1 MPDDMSTSPPVR
13 EELDQD
19 TKDLHAMGYAQE
31 LDRSMSKF
39 SNFAVS
45 FTIISILSGCLTLY
59 GYGLLHGGPPVMLW
73 GWLLVGVLVL
83 FAGLSLGEICSSFP
97 TAGGLYY
104 WSAKLAPGDSGPIW
118 SWFTGWFNLLGQVAV
133 TAGISFGC
141 AFSISA
147 FMSILTESSTW
158 LEPYAT
164 ILILA
169 VVLALQG
176 LLNTFSVRLVAL
188 LNDVSVYWHLIGV
201 AIIFVLLF
209 WAPSSGS
216 HQTVGFLFGSEGWD
230 AFAGLSGFTIPLYI
244 FLIGLLNAQYTF
256 TGYDA
261 SAHVSEETIDA
272 RISAPKGIVN
282 SIWISMIA
290 GFILLVAV
298 SFAIPHAFPVTIN
311 GIEYTGYDSIAV
323 DLVPWATIF
332 IFAAGKAIGMLLII
346 VVIVA
351 QFFCGMSSITANS
364 RMVYAFS
371 RDGAVPFSN
380 FWHHVSKGA
389 HVPVRTAWFGAVGA
403 FILALPYLYNIAAY
417 AAVTSIAV
425 IGLYISYLTPVF
437 LRRINGSAFTPGPV
451 GAQQDVGPD
460 HQLDRDHLGRLHR
473 HPADAAA
480 VQHGRAVEPRLHV
493 DGLQLRADRRAR
505 RRRRRRPLV
514 RGLGPQVVQGPEG
527 PGFRR
532 RARRDRGRPQRHL
545 SRATASKRSRTGRA
559 SRPAPFFV
567 WGRSAARLSS
577 TRPREERGSP
587 DDASTLAAGPP
598 GQPIGRLLD
607 SREPVHYDAHWWSNL
622 CS

>member
-1 MPDDMSTSPPVR
+1 MSASPPVR

-19 TKDLHAMGYAQE
+19 TKDLHSMGYAQE

-73 GWLLVGVLVL
+73 GWLLVGTLVI
-83 FAGLSLGEICSSFP
+83 FAGMSLGEICSAFP

-104 WSAKLAPGDSGPIW
+104 WSAKLAPGNSAPIW

-147 FMSILTESSTW
+147 FFYILTGSDTW

-169 VVLALQG
+169 VVLFLQG

-209 WAPSSGS
+209 WAPESGT
-216 HQTVGFLFGSEGWD
+216 HQSINFLFGADGWN
-230 AFAGLSGFTIPLYI
+230 AFEGLSGFTFGLYV

-261 SAHVSEETIDA
+261 SAHVSEETINA

-282 SIWISMIA
+282 SIWISMVA
-290 GFILLVAV
+290 GFILLLGV
-298 SFAIPHAFPVTIN
+298 SMAIPTAFPVTIN
-311 GIEYTGYDSIAV
+311 GVEYAGYDAIAT

-332 IFAAGKAIGMLLII
+332 EYATGHTIGLLLVLI
-346 VVIVA
+346 VIVA

-364 RMVYAFS
+364 RMVYAFA
-371 RDGAVPFSN
+371 RDGAVPFSD
-380 FWHHVSKGA
+380 FWHHVSKRQR
-389 HVPVRTAWFGAVGA
+389 VPVRTAWFGAIGA
-403 FILALPYLYNIAAY
+403 FILALPYLYNVVAY

-437 LRRINGSAFTPGPV
+437 LRRINPGVFEPGPWKLSKTWGPIINWIAIIWVVFIVILLMLPQYSPGNTVETFNYAPVAVLVVV
-451 GAQQDVGPD
+451 GGAGLWFAVSARKWFKGPK
-460 HQLDRDHLGRLHR
+460 
-473 HPADAAA
+473 
-480 VQHGRAVEPRLHV
+480 
-493 DGLQLRADRRAR
+493 
-505 RRRRRRPLV
+505 
-514 RGLGPQVVQGPEG
+514 VQGTAEEL
-527 PGFRR
+527 
-532 RARRDRGRPQRHL
+532 AEIERDL
-545 SRATASKRSRTGRA
+545 N
-559 SRPAPFFV
+559 V
-567 WGRSAARLSS
+567 
-577 TRPREERGSP
+577 
-587 DDASTLAAGPP
+587 
-598 GQPIGRLLD
+598 I
-607 SREPVHYDAHWWSNL
+607 
-622 CS
+622 

>member
-1 MPDDMSTSPPVR
+1 MAVNTRQRRQLGDQGGSTVPDDMSASPPVR

-19 TKDLHAMGYAQE
+19 TKDLHSMGYAQE

-73 GWLLVGVLVL
+73 GWLLVGGLVIL
-83 FAGLSLGEICSSFP
+83 AGMSLGEICSAFP

-104 WSAKLAPGDSGPIW
+104 WSAKLAPGNSGPIW

-147 FMSILTESSTW
+147 FLDIWTGNAYW
-158 LEPYAT
+158 LSPGHT
-164 ILILA
+164 IAILA
-169 VVLALQG
+169 VVLFIQG
-176 LLNTFSVRLVAL
+176 VLNTFSVRLVAL

-201 AIIFVLLF
+201 AIIFILLF

-216 HQTVGFLFGSEGWD
+216 HQTVSFLFGSAGWD
-230 AFAGLSGFTIPLYI
+230 AFKGLSGFSLPFYV

-311 GIEYTGYDSIAV
+311 GIEYKAYADIAV

-332 IFAAGKAIGMLLII
+332 IFAAGKAVGMLLII
-346 VVIVA
+346 IVIVA

-371 RDGAVPFSN
+371 RDGAVPFSD
-380 FWHHVSKGA
+380 FWHHVSRGA

-403 FILALPYLYNIAAY
+403 FILSLPYMYNYTAY

-437 LRRINGSAFTPGPV
+437 LRRINPSAFTPGPWV
-451 GAQQDVGPD
+451 LSKTWGPIINWLAIIWVVFIVILLMLPQYSPVTRLNFNYAPIAVAVVIGGAGLWYAVSARKWFKGPK
-460 HQLDRDHLGRLHR
+460 
-473 HPADAAA
+473 
-480 VQHGRAVEPRLHV
+480 
-493 DGLQLRADRRAR
+493 
-505 RRRRRRPLV
+505 
-514 RGLGPQVVQGPEG
+514 VQGTPEEL
-527 PGFRR
+527 
-532 RARRDRGRPQRHL
+532 AEIERDL
-545 SRATASKRSRTGRA
+545 N
-559 SRPAPFFV
+559 V
-567 WGRSAARLSS
+567 
-577 TRPREERGSP
+577 
-587 DDASTLAAGPP
+587 
-598 GQPIGRLLD
+598 I
-607 SREPVHYDAHWWSNL
+607 
-622 CS
+622 

>member
-13 EELDQD
+13 EVLDQD
-19 TKDLHAMGYAQE
+19 TKDLHEMGYAQE
-31 LDRSMSKF
+31 LNRSMSKF

-73 GWLLVGVLVL
+73 GWLLVGTLVI
-83 FAGLSLGEICSSFP
+83 FAGMSLGEICSAFP

-104 WSAKLAPGDSGPIW
+104 WSAKLAPGKSGPIW

-147 FMSILTESSTW
+147 FLSILTGSETW

-169 VVLALQG
+169 VVLGLQG

-188 LNDVSVYWHLIGV
+188 LNDVSVYWHLVGV
-201 AIIFVLLF
+201 AVIFVLLF

-216 HQTVGFLFGSEGWD
+216 HQSVSFLFGSEGWQ
-230 AFAGLSGFTIPLYI
+230 AFEGLSGFTIPLYV

-261 SAHVSEETIDA
+261 SAHVSEETVQA

-298 SFAIPHAFPVTIN
+298 SYAIPHTFPVTIN
-311 GIEYTGYDSIAV
+311 GIEYTGYDAIAV
-323 DLVPWATIF
+323 DLVPWATVF
-332 IFAAGKAIGMLLII
+332 EYATGHTVGLLLIL

-380 FWHHVSKGA
+380 FWHHVSRGA
-389 HVPVRTAWFGAVGA
+389 HVPVRTAWFGAIGA
-403 FILALPYLYNIAAY
+403 FILALPYLYNVAAY

-437 LRRINGSAFTPGPV
+437 LRRINPGAFQPGPWVLSKTWGPIINWIAIIWVVFIVILLMLPQYNTAVPWGADFTFTAFNYAPIAVLVVV
-451 GAQQDVGPD
+451 GGAGLWYAVSARNWFKGPK
-460 HQLDRDHLGRLHR
+460 
-473 HPADAAA
+473 
-480 VQHGRAVEPRLHV
+480 
-493 DGLQLRADRRAR
+493 
-505 RRRRRRPLV
+505 
-514 RGLGPQVVQGPEG
+514 VQGTPEEL
-527 PGFRR
+527 
-532 RARRDRGRPQRHL
+532 AEIERDL
-545 SRATASKRSRTGRA
+545 S
-559 SRPAPFFV
+559 V
-567 WGRSAARLSS
+567 
-577 TRPREERGSP
+577 
-587 DDASTLAAGPP
+587 
-598 GQPIGRLLD
+598 
-607 SREPVHYDAHWWSNL
+607 
-622 CS
+622 

>member
-1 MPDDMSTSPPVR
+1 
-13 EELDQD
+13 
-19 TKDLHAMGYAQE
+19 
-31 LDRSMSKF
+31 
-39 SNFAVS
+39 
-45 FTIISILSGCLTLY
+45 
-59 GYGLLHGGPPVMLW
+59 
-73 GWLLVGVLVL
+73 
-83 FAGLSLGEICSSFP
+83 
-97 TAGGLYY
+97 
-104 WSAKLAPGDSGPIW
+104 
-118 SWFTGWFNLLGQVAV
+118 
-133 TAGISFGC
+133 
-141 AFSISA
+141 
-147 FMSILTESSTW
+147 MSILTESSTW

-169 VVLALQG
+169 VVLFIQG

-216 HQTVGFLFGSEGWD
+216 HQTVGFLFGSEGWN
-230 AFAGLSGFTIPLYI
+230 AFSGLSGFTIPLYI

-272 RISAPKGIVN
+272 RIAAPKGIVN

-311 GIEYTGYDSIAV
+311 GIEYADYSAIAL

-332 IFAAGKAIGMLLII
+332 IFAAGKAIGMMLII

-371 RDGAVPFSN
+371 RDGAVPFSG

-437 LRRINGSAFTPGPV
+437 LRRINPSAFNPGPWV
-451 GAQQDVGPD
+451 LSKTWGPFINWIAILWVVFIVILLMLPQYNTAVPWGPD
-460 HQLDRDHLGRLHR
+460 FTWTAFNYA
-473 HPADAAA
+473 PIA
-480 VQHGRAVEPRLHV
+480 VLVVVGGAGLWYAVS
-493 DGLQLRADRRAR
+493 AR
-505 RRRRRRPLV
+505 KWFK
-514 RGLGPQVVQGPEG
+514 GPKVQGTAEEL
-527 PGFRR
+527 
-532 RARRDRGRPQRHL
+532 AEIERDL
-545 SRATASKRSRTGRA
+545 S
-559 SRPAPFFV
+559 
-567 WGRSAARLSS
+567 
-577 TRPREERGSP
+577 
-587 DDASTLAAGPP
+587 
-598 GQPIGRLLD
+598 I
-607 SREPVHYDAHWWSNL
+607 
-622 CS
+622 

>member
-1 MPDDMSTSPPVR
+1 
-13 EELDQD
+13 
-19 TKDLHAMGYAQE
+19 MGYAQE

-73 GWLLVGVLVL
+73 GWLFVGTLVL

-104 WSAKLAPGDSGPIW
+104 WAAKLAPGDSAPIW

-147 FMSILTESSTW
+147 FMWLLTGSDTW

-169 VVLALQG
+169 VVLGIQG

-209 WAPSSGS
+209 WAPESGT
-216 HQTVGFLFGSEGWD
+216 HQSASFLFGSEGWQ
-230 AFAGLSGFTIPLYI
+230 AFEGLAGFAAPMYVI
-244 FLIGLLNAQYTF
+244 LIGLLNAQYTF

-261 SAHVSEETIDA
+261 SAHVSEETIQA

-282 SIWISMIA
+282 SIWISLIA
-290 GFILLVAV
+290 GFILLLGV
-298 SFAIPHAFPVTIN
+298 SMAIPTTFPVTIN
-311 GIEYTGYDSIAV
+311 GTEFADYESIAV

-332 IFAAGKAIGMLLII
+332 EYAAGHTIGLMLVLI
-346 VVIVA
+346 VIVA

-371 RDGAVPFSN
+371 RDGAVPFSD
-380 FWHHVSKGA
+380 FWHHVSHKA
-389 HVPVRTAWFGAVGA
+389 RVPVRTAWFGAIGA
-403 FILALPYLYNIAAY
+403 FILALPYLYNVAAY

-437 LRRINGSAFTPGPV
+437 LRRINPGAFNPGPWVLSKTWGPIINWIAIIWVVFIVIVLMLPQFSAGVPWGDEFSWSSFNYAPIAVLVVVGGAGLWYAVSARKWFKGPKVQGSA
-451 GAQQDVGPD
+451 
-460 HQLDRDHLGRLHR
+460 
-473 HPADAAA
+473 
-480 VQHGRAVEPRLHV
+480 
-493 DGLQLRADRRAR
+493 
-505 RRRRRRPLV
+505 
-514 RGLGPQVVQGPEG
+514 
-527 PGFRR
+527 
-532 RARRDRGRPQRHL
+532 
-545 SRATASKRSRTGRA
+545 
-559 SRPAPFFV
+559 
-567 WGRSAARLSS
+567 
-577 TRPREERGSP
+577 EE
-587 DDASTLAAGPP
+587 LAA
-598 GQPIGRLLD
+598 IEADLT
-607 SREPVHYDAHWWSNL
+607 VI
-622 CS
+622 

>member
-1 MPDDMSTSPPVR
+1 M
-13 EELDQD
+13 
-19 TKDLHAMGYAQE
+19 
-31 LDRSMSKF
+31 
-39 SNFAVS
+39 
-45 FTIISILSGCLTLY
+45 
-59 GYGLLHGGPPVMLW
+59 
-73 GWLLVGVLVL
+73 VL
-83 FAGLSLGEICSSFP
+83 FI
-97 TAGGLYY
+97 
-104 WSAKLAPGDSGPIW
+104 
-118 SWFTGWFNLLGQVAV
+118 
-133 TAGISFGC
+133 
-141 AFSISA
+141 
-147 FMSILTESSTW
+147 
-158 LEPYAT
+158 
-164 ILILA
+164 
-169 VVLALQG
+169 QG

-201 AIIFVLLF
+201 AIIFILLF

-216 HQTVGFLFGSEGWD
+216 HQTVSFLFGSEGWD
-230 AFAGLSGFTIPLYI
+230 AFKGLSGFSIPFYV

-298 SFAIPHAFPVTIN
+298 SFAIPHAFPVTIS
-311 GIEYTGYDSIAV
+311 GIEYTGYADIAV

-332 IFAAGKAIGMLLII
+332 IFAAGKAVGMLLIL

-380 FWHHVSKGA
+380 FWHHVSKGS

-403 FILALPYLYNIAAY
+403 FILALPYMYNFTAY

-437 LRRINGSAFTPGPV
+437 LRRINPQRLHTRPV

-460 HQLDRDHLGRLHR
+460 HQLARDHLGRLHR

-480 VQHGRAVEPRLHV
+480 VQ
-493 DGLQLRADRRAR
+493 
-505 RRRRRRPLV
+505 
-514 RGLGPQVVQGPEG
+514 
-527 PGFRR
+527 PGDE
-532 RARRDRGRPQRHL
+532 A
-545 SRATASKRSRTGRA
+545 
-559 SRPAPFFV
+559 
-567 WGRSAARLSS
+567 
-577 TRPREERGSP
+577 
-587 DDASTLAAGPP
+587 
-598 GQPIGRLLD
+598 
-607 SREPVHYDAHWWSNL
+607 
-622 CS
+622 